1 MGTLRSE
8 ERPARNDQ
16 SLRRSSLCWRCRR
29 TEGRTGSI
37 AERLRSTERHRFGI
51 KVSTKPE
58 GPSRTICSEEA
69 AAKHESQEACKQ
81 ESRSEV
87 ATRLSGHSVD
97 ETFESFTQAGSSAR
111 LRRAATD
118 CQTARSHADAARR
131 CFMDDASSVAAES
144 VFVDEFKITQ
154 NKTVKKG
161 FLQILEF
168 LQTLNLL
175 QFSVWTNSG
184 SE

>member
-1 MGTLRSE
+1 
-8 ERPARNDQ
+8 
-16 SLRRSSLCWRCRR
+16 
-29 TEGRTGSI
+29 
-37 AERLRSTERHRFGI
+37 
-51 KVSTKPE
+51 
-58 GPSRTICSEEA
+58 
-69 AAKHESQEACKQ
+69 
-81 ESRSEV
+81 
-87 ATRLSGHSVD
+87 
-97 ETFESFTQAGSSAR
+97 
-111 LRRAATD
+111 
-118 CQTARSHADAARR
+118 
-131 CFMDDASSVAAES
+131 MDDASSVAAES